1 MRSYRSTTTV
11 EQHHQLLT
19 DMPATNNQMSDR
31 DIQTDVIFIQ
41 KSQEAISEAKS
52 FDDNNLVINPISPI
66 PSPKEEKPEIM
77 PIRNRGEFFVES
89 REMSKVKL

>member
-1 MRSYRSTTTV
+1 MRSYRSTMTV

-31 DIQTDVIFIQ
+31 DIQTDVTFIQ
-41 KSQEAISEAKS
+41 KSHEAISEAKS

-66 PSPKEEKPEIM
+66 PSPKEEKLEIM
-77 PIRNRGEFFVES
+77 PIRN
-89 REMSKVKL
+89 